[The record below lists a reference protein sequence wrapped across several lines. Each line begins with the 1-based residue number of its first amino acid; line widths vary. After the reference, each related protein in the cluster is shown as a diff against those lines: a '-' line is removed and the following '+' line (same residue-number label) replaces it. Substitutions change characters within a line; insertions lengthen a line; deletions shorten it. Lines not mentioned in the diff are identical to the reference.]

1 MFYLAP
7 HPKLERPRHGSPL
20 MFTIPWVEKYLS
32 RVRPWHVVTIWGPFT
47 LYMLYRASARQGA
60 LAIAGWMALG
70 VFSWTLLEY
79 LLHRFVLHR
88 LPIVLDMHAAHHAS
102 PRALV
107 GTPTWLSIAI
117 LWVVIFL
124 PMWSRY
130 SFNLAS
136 GVITGVMTGFLW
148 YGIVH
153 HAIHHRRPRFLA
165 SRLTASIHR
174 HLVHHY
180 SERPHNFGVTT
191 PLWDYL
197 FGTAAPRH

>member
-1 MFYLAP
+1 MLLSKTAYYADFAVYAAAIVGLILLAALDP
-7 HPKLERPRHGSPL
+7 DWGER
-20 MFTIPWVEKYLS
+20 FTW
-32 RVRPWHVVTIWGPFT
+32 
-47 LYMLYRASARQGA
+47 
-60 LAIAGWMALG
+60 LAAFGGGMAG
-70 VFSWTLLEY
+70 WTLLEY

-88 LPIVLDMHAAHHAS
+88 LPIVSDMHAAHHAS

-165 SRLTASIHR
+165 SRLTTSIHR